1 MNQPIKILHIDPEY
15 KVTYLIY
22 RSGSSIQSIVNLQE
36 AIDLLKTVDFD
47 LVISEPHH
55 RAILNNPEP
64 AGLSGLSLME
74 VSRAEAGNPGVVGKG
89 LPILLS

>member
-22 RSGSSIQSIVNLQE
+22 RSGSSIQSTVNLQE

-47 LVISEPHH
+47 MVISEPHN
-55 RAILNNPEP
+55 RAILNKPKSTGPSE
-64 AGLSGLSLME
+64 LSLPK
-74 VSRAEAGNPGVVGKG
+74 VLNGWVGKYDDFG
-89 LPILLS
+89 KVPLAHHS